1 MAPRGQRL
9 ANGGAAVELVPDL
22 AVLVHH
28 ARLHM
33 RSVCVCVCCCCAC
46 VCAVLL
52 CVRVCEPL
60 LCVCACMC
68 VHGCVSTST
77 PTKGAYLHG
86 SEGACTA
93 QPPCCGTQW
102 EPGRLSALGALG
114 KQARKGKARHT

>member
-1 MAPRGQRL
+1 MACICPSGGPQPAPHLRHLRLQSLQVHLVLPCRLVRLLRLRRAAMAPRGQRL

-60 LCVCACMC
+60 LCVCARAC
-68 VHGCVSTST
+68 
-77 PTKGAYLHG
+77 
-86 SEGACTA
+86 ACTVV
-93 QPPCCGTQW
+93 
-102 EPGRLSALGALG
+102 
-114 KQARKGKARHT
+114 